1 MTPRETTDAICH
13 LLTELRTDYAAFFP
27 SDLLVQIENLDALSS
42 DRPESGL
49 SRPWDDDHL
58 HDVAAAIG
66 RAFRHAPAL
75 PVWSDGATQGLL
87 ATLRAIYGGAISF
100 RPSWDSYFMDMAHL
114 VATRATC
121 DRKHVGA
128 VVVRDK
134 RVVAT
139 GYNGSP
145 PGLPHCDVVGHD
157 LVRQADGKENCV
169 RTVHAEMNAILQ
181 AAQYGVS
188 LAGTTLYT
196 NTYPCWH
203 CAKAILGARIATVV
217 VDQDY
222 NNDAR
227 VAEAFK
233 ASGVRLVTLA
243 EVGRGGV
250 CPSRCPRPSRTA
262 SSRRPTLK
270 AHG

>member
-1 MTPRETTDAICH
+1 MNKYELIPEVQGTDITETVSDFIEF
-13 LLTELRTDYAAFFP
+13 LIYEEDYAAPFGRGAADANGIVLISSHDLIKPSTVMAFFREVP
-27 SDLLVQIENLDALSS
+27 KAVRFRV
-42 DRPESGL
+42 RPE
-49 SRPWDDDHL
+49 
-58 HDVAAAIG
+58 
-66 RAFRHAPAL
+66 
-75 PVWSDGATQGLL
+75 GATD
-87 ATLRAIYGGAISF
+87 RA
-100 RPSWDSYFMDMAHL
+100 RPSWHTYFMDMAHL

-128 VVVRDK
+128 VIVREK

-145 PGLPHCDVVGHD
+145 PGLPHCDDVGHD
-157 LVRQADGKENCV
+157 IVTQADGTENCV